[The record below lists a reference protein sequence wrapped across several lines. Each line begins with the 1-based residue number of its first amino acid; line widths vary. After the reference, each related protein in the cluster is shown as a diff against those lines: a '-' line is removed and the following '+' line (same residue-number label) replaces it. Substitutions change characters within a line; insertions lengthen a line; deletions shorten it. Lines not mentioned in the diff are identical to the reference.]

1 MTDETLPVLIPETDP
16 AEAFEEV
23 RRELSMLESAIK
35 GLTAERKNA
44 PDYTATLAD
53 MRQALGTIDAR
64 LYQIEHSRV
73 LALSPVELVKEI
85 NVAAEAAR
93 SQDRQMLAEARD
105 ALARSLGQI
114 DGMIGRGQAVA
125 GRARRERWIAA
136 AGVFVGVLLW
146 SILPG
151 AVVRSLPE
159 SWHAPEWMAARMM
172 GVEAEVAGQRI
183 IEAAEK
189 AAGSKAPHFDRLETP
204 RLRR

>member
-1 MTDETLPVLIPETDP
+1 MTEDITEDALSETEP

-53 MRQALGTIDAR
+53 IAEGLKATNVR
-64 LYQIEHSRV
+64 LHRIEQSRA
-73 LALSPVELVKEI
+73 LALSPVEMAKEI
-85 NVAAEAAR
+85 NAAAEAIR
-93 SQDRQMLAEARD
+93 SQDRRMLTDARD
-105 ALARSLGQI
+105 VLARSLGQV

-125 GRARRERWIAA
+125 GRARREGWIAA
-136 AGVFVGVLLW
+136 GGVLAGIVLW

-151 AVVRSLPE
+151 AVIRSLPE
-159 SWHAPEWMAARMM
+159 SWHAPEWMAARIM
-172 GVEAEVAGQRI
+172 GLEGEAACQRM

-189 AAGSKAPHFDRLETP
+189 ADGL
-204 RLRR
+204 